1 MASVGGDGGDGGD
14 RCDGGDGGGGDSG
27 DGGGGDGG
35 DGADGGDGE
44 WAGLDCAGTGLAQT
58 QPAPASYNETG
69 AEAFAAS
76 APEADHSSAALG
88 CVMSAGTT
96 HASNS
101 SAVRKPSSRADS
113 RSDRPL

>member
-1 MASVGGDGGDGGD
+1 MMASVG
-14 RCDGGDGGGGDSG
+14 
-27 DGGGGDGG
+27 GG

-44 WAGLDCAGTGLAQT
+44 WVGFDCAGTGLAQA
-58 QPAPASYNETG
+58 QPAPASHETG
-69 AEAFAAS
+69 AEASAAC

>member
-1 MASVGGDGGDGGD
+1 MVSVDGGDGDGGDGGDGG
-14 RCDGGDGGGGDSG
+14 
-27 DGGGGDGG
+27 
-35 DGADGGDGE
+35 
-44 WAGLDCAGTGLAQT
+44 WAGLDCVGTGLAQT
-58 QPAPASYNETG
+58 QTAPTSKMNEAG
-69 AEAFAAS
+69 AEAS
-76 APEADHSSAALG
+76 VRRVDHSSAALG

>member
-1 MASVGGDGGDGGD
+1 MAATAATGGDGDGGDGG
-14 RCDGGDGGGGDSG
+14 
-27 DGGGGDGG
+27 
-35 DGADGGDGE
+35 
-44 WAGLDCAGTGLAQT
+44 WAELDCVGPGLAHMK
-58 QPAPASYNETG
+58 PAPTSHEAG
-69 AEAFAAS
+69 AEAS
-76 APEADHSSAALG
+76 VRREDHSSAALG

>member
-1 MASVGGDGGDGGD
+1 MRNWGREETLSRTPGVTVLLASITNGP
-14 RCDGGDGGGGDSG
+14 
-27 DGGGGDGG
+27 
-35 DGADGGDGE
+35 
-44 WAGLDCAGTGLAQT
+44 GLAHMK
-58 QPAPASYNETG
+58 PAPASHEAG
-69 AEAFAAS
+69 AEAS
-76 APEADHSSAALG
+76 VRRADHSSAALG

>member
-1 MASVGGDGGDGGD
+1 MVSVDGDDGGDGGDG
-14 RCDGGDGGGGDSG
+14 DGGDGGRRRRGRR
-27 DGGGGDGG
+27 
-35 DGADGGDGE
+35 GAE
-44 WAGLDCAGTGLAQT
+44 LDCVGTGLAQT
-58 QPAPASYNETG
+58 QTAPTSKMNEAG
-69 AEAFAAS
+69 AEAS
-76 APEADHSSAALG
+76 VRRADHSSAALG

>member
-1 MASVGGDGGDGGD
+1 MRNWGREETLSRTPGVTVPL
-14 RCDGGDGGGGDSG
+14 
-27 DGGGGDGG
+27 
-35 DGADGGDGE
+35 ADNTTGP
-44 WAGLDCAGTGLAQT
+44 GLAHMK
-58 QPAPASYNETG
+58 PAPASHEAG
-69 AEAFAAS
+69 AEASAAR
-76 APEADHSSAALG
+76 ATEADYSSAALG

>member
-1 MASVGGDGGDGGD
+1 MRNWGREETLSRTPGVTVPL
-14 RCDGGDGGGGDSG
+14 
-27 DGGGGDGG
+27 
-35 DGADGGDGE
+35 ADNTTGP
-44 WAGLDCAGTGLAQT
+44 GLAHMK
-58 QPAPASYNETG
+58 PAPASHETG
-69 AEAFAAS
+69 AEAS
-76 APEADHSSAALG
+76 ARRADHSSAALG